1 MSYMHVRLN
10 HILANEKANPT
21 SATINA
27 AKGASGLKAPESPES
42 RPFGKRPPGL
52 SIDDGESA

>member
-1 MSYMHVRLN
+1 MHVRLN